1 MEKRR
6 SNRTKHRLTCEL
18 LVGRETYSAVVR
30 DLGPT
35 GLFVQTR
42 ARPDT
47 NSVIEVRFPATAGL
61 EGFTIEAGVA
71 RHRNV
76 HPRLQAEI
84 QSGIGLEIL
93 GRPLSYQAYADRVGG
108 TKSGPAPAA
117 PSASAPRS
125 TSLAST
131 STSTRATPP
140 PTPPAR
146 PPMPTAASPRLP
158 RPAAPAVPA
167 ESGLLRRYRI
177 RMVAVHRSAPRTL
190 VVEATSVAAART
202 LAAIQAG
209 AGWKITDAETI

>member
-6 SNRTKHRLTCEL
+6 ANRTKHRLTCEL

-42 ARPDT
+42 ARPNA
-47 NSVIEVRFPATAGL
+47 NSVVEIRFPAIAGL

-93 GRPLSYQAYADRVGG
+93 GRPATYLAYASRVGG
-108 TKSGPAPAA
+108 STPGPALVA
-117 PSASAPRS
+117 PSASAARS
-125 TSLAST
+125 AKTTLT
-131 STSTRATPP
+131 TRPTPAPAP
-140 PTPPAR
+140 PTRPTRPAS
-146 PPMPTAASPRLP
+146 AASQ
-158 RPAAPAVPA
+158 ASPA
-167 ESGLLRRYRI
+167 ESGLLRRYRV
-177 RMVAVHRSAPRTL
+177 RMVAIGRSAPRTL
-190 VVEATSVAAART
+190 MVEATSVAAART